1 MEQVIRIRH
10 AEFGESL
17 KIGEEYVIAGE
28 GQVMIE
34 VTGID
39 GKPLLGMLLEPDQ
52 ADIIAA
58 GLNRSAR
65 TARKAK
71 RKAQTS

>member
-17 KIGEEYVIAGE
+17 LVGDQYVIAGE

-39 GKPLLGMLLEPDQ
+39 GRSLLGLLLEPEQ
-52 ADIIAA
+52 ADVIAA
-58 GLNRSAR
+58 GLNNSAR
-65 TARKAK
+65 LARKAK
-71 RKAQTS
+71 RKAENS